1 MLSIGET
8 DTGTMPSSTRHR
20 AERPPMTKQRR
31 NTRTEAAIK
40 SAFITLMKQK
50 GLAAMTVSDIAR
62 LANINRGT
70 FYTHY
75 TDKFDLCQQLIDDAQ
90 NDLTAIMRSSI
101 SNNRRN
107 EHGTTEVITYD
118 TILACLQYIKQDYPF
133 FDAISH
139 SGNDMALYNKCK
151 DMLAE
156 LLIMESAHINHYP
169 QFADIPPVY
178 AKEMLASSAM
188 SAIWLWLKRGCM
200 EPPETIAHLI
210 DTAKHL
216 APMDLLQ

>member
-1 MLSIGET
+1 
-8 DTGTMPSSTRHR
+8 
-20 AERPPMTKQRR
+20 MTKQQR
-31 NTRTEAAIK
+31 NTRTEAAIR

-90 NDLTAIMRSSI
+90 NDLTAIMRSSG
-101 SNNRRN
+101 SNNNHRN
-107 EHGTTEVITYD
+107 DHGHTEVISYD
-118 TILACLQYIKQDYPF
+118 MILACLQYIKHDYAF

-139 SGNDMALYNKCK
+139 SGNDMELYNKCK
-151 DMLAE
+151 DLLAE
-156 LLIMESAHINHYP
+156 LLMMESAHISQY
-169 QFADIPPVY
+169 QRFADDIPPVY

-188 SAIWLWLKRGCM
+188 SAIWLWLKRGCV

-216 APMDLLQ
+216 APIDMLQ